1 MTDDLKKRLNEIAD
15 TVNRFKSEAVQL
27 RVIDALLGSLSGGA
41 PHEQDGEPQL
51 RTARRRA
58 RKAKPRAAE
67 PEKDKKK
74 KQGSRN
80 SGSPGAWATIV
91 DLEKSGFFK
100 TPRTIAAIIAHAGT
114 QRGHH
119 YKANECSGPL
129 LRLLRDGKL
138 KRAKNK
144 DGQYEYVAA

>member
-1 MTDDLKKRLNEIAD
+1 MTDDLKKKLNDIAD

-27 RVIDALLGSLSGGA
+27 RVIDALLGSLNAEASAGQNSQ
-41 PHEQDGEPQL
+41 PP
-51 RTARRRA
+51 ARRRRA
-58 RKAKPRAAE
+58 KKAKQQ
-67 PEKDKKK
+67 
-74 KQGSRN
+74 QGSQPDKEKKAKQAGRN
-80 SGSPGAWATIV
+80 SALPGAWATIV
-91 DLEKSGFFK
+91 DLEKTGFFK